1 MHVIDF
7 RSDSFFWVAGNSNDF
22 AQSLSEKH
30 PMTNRKFLFVAAAFA
45 TVLAMQL
52 GAGAR
57 NHRGQRQVQRC
68 QSRWH
73 AQRRD
78 LE

>member
-7 RSDSFFWVAGNSNDF
+7 RGDLYFRVAGNSNDF
-22 AQSLSEKH
+22 AQSFSEEH
-30 PMTNRKFLFVAAAFA
+30 PMTTRKFLFVAEAFA
-45 TVLAMQL
+45 TVLAMQNS
-52 GAGAR
+52 AQAYKDA
-57 NHRGQRQVQRC
+57 
-68 QSRWH
+68 SRRH